1 MNKLLYLQAIFSI
14 TDITKDT
21 SVMMADSGEHLKKIM
36 GEPRN
41 YGKSVF
47 TEDIIRFHFFL
58 LHIALKMKVLP
69 LTCSS

>member
-1 MNKLLYLQAIFSI
+1 MNKFLYLQAIFSI

-21 SVMMADSGEHLKKIM
+21 SVMMADSVEHLKKIM

-47 TEDIIRFHFFL
+47 TEDI
-58 LHIALKMKVLP
+58 
-69 LTCSS
+69 

>member
-1 MNKLLYLQAIFSI
+1 MNKLFYLQAIFSI

-21 SVMMADSGEHLKKIM
+21 SVMMADSVEHLKKIM

-47 TEDIIRFHFFL
+47 TEDIKVPFSL
-58 LHIALKMKVLP
+58 LHIAFKMMVLP